1 MSASYSLFNTNQLES
16 EWRQWI
22 FIKKSINFS
31 AFSSLFFVQTND
43 NDAIHVITVSEQVIN
58 EKPPEYDTVV
68 LEPPCYDDAIKLS
81 PANLLQTKQYQDISL
96 PNYNDLGAAIQS
108 NSNGQTTNNNTF
120 TVITIDETSPNAVN
134 DCSSTSITSKPT
146 EDSPASNPSGLS

>member
-1 MSASYSLFNTNQLES
+1 MQ
-16 EWRQWI
+16 I
-22 FIKKSINFS
+22 
-31 AFSSLFFVQTND
+31 ND
-43 NDAIHVITVSEQVIN
+43 NDAIHVITVSEQIIN

-96 PNYNDLGAAIQS
+96 PNYNDLDIANQSIS
-108 NSNGQTTNNNTF
+108 NSQSTNNNTF

-134 DCSSTSITSKPT
+134 DYSSTSITSKPT
-146 EDSPASNPSGLS
+146 EVCPANNPSGLS